1 MKSSP
6 ILSRRKFIG
15 ATTQAAAWAALYGP
29 KTLHA
34 QGLKSRRPAGR
45 KRIAIL
51 ATEVR
56 KHSHAQHFIDRY
68 VEGYGWEGRHYHPRV
83 DLVSLYVDQFPEGDL
98 SRDRERRHQTRI
110 YPTIMEALTC
120 GTAQLAV
127 DGVLIIGEHGK
138 YPRNE
143 KGQTLY
149 PRYRFFNET
158 VKTFLATGRAVP
170 VFNDKHLSTAWQEC
184 VAMVQTAR
192 RMQFPF
198 MAGSSLPVTWRIPQ
212 MDFPLNIPLAESVC
226 VGYGGVDSYDFHGL
240 ETAQCMS
247 ERRLGGEVGIESVQA
262 LRGAAVWDRLEKEA
276 TTHELFLAALT
287 RSFTVGAASPEY
299 PVSVP
304 ALDWM
309 RQRCAEPIGYFYQH
323 RDGFKT
329 RMFLMNGLVSDF
341 TYAGK
346 RSDTGQVQS
355 CQMFLPM
362 PGTVSTTADFFN
374 PLVHHVE
381 EMILQ
386 NRPQYP
392 VERTLLTSG
401 MTLFA
406 VESLARGQVP
416 LSTPEMSV
424 IYTAPKES
432 TFWRS

>member
-34 QGLKSRRPAGR
+34 QGLKSRRQAAR

-262 LRGAAVWDRLEKEA
+262 LRGAAVWDRL
-276 TTHELFLAALT
+276 
-287 RSFTVGAASPEY
+287 
-299 PVSVP
+299 
-304 ALDWM
+304 
-309 RQRCAEPIGYFYQH
+309 
-323 RDGFKT
+323 
-329 RMFLMNGLVSDF
+329 
-341 TYAGK
+341 
-346 RSDTGQVQS
+346 
-355 CQMFLPM
+355 
-362 PGTVSTTADFFN
+362 
-374 PLVHHVE
+374 
-381 EMILQ
+381 
-386 NRPQYP
+386 
-392 VERTLLTSG
+392 
-401 MTLFA
+401 
-406 VESLARGQVP
+406 
-416 LSTPEMSV
+416 
-424 IYTAPKES
+424 
-432 TFWRS
+432 